1 MGLESTTLLLHIT
14 FSCVYHLRQRV
25 MESSRL
31 EVRSEFKQN
40 SIVISRVG
48 VGGISVVS
56 LYSSQQ
62 RPNND
67 TLYYMSHCLTACI
80 YMSHCMYYMSLL
92 SHCMYIHVLHVT
104 VVSLHVY
111 TYTTCHCCLTAC
123 IYMYYMSHCMYYMS
137 LLSHCMYIH
146 VLHVTVVS
154 LHVYTYTTC
163 HCCLTACIYMYY
175 MSHCMYYMS
184 LLSHCMYIHVLHV
197 SLHVYTCTTC
207 LTACIHVWVGYFTFL
222 FFLISL
228 NAHVFPCTT
237 CLTACIHVLHVS
249 LHVYMYC
256 MSHWLSAWS
265 ELPAVWSQTCTFCS
279 SHDESVCVSA
289 ESDPPD
295 KHRSVKP
302 PHREM

>member
-1 MGLESTTLLLHIT
+1 
-14 FSCVYHLRQRV
+14 

-40 SIVISRVG
+40 GIVISRVG

-80 YMSHCMYYMSLL
+80 YM
-92 SHCMYIHVLHVT
+92 
-104 VVSLHVY
+104 
-111 TYTTCHCCLTAC
+111 
-123 IYMYYMSHCMYYMS
+123 
-137 LLSHCMYIH
+137 
-146 VLHVTVVS
+146 
-154 LHVYTYTTC
+154 
-163 HCCLTACIYMYY
+163 
-175 MSHCMYYMS
+175 YYMS

-197 SLHVYTCTTC
+197 SLHVYTCTVC

-228 NAHVFPCTT
+228 NVHVFPCTT